1 MLTFLTGAS
10 WSQVSPKKRVAVLDF
25 ENGAVQTVINSSY
38 LGTHAPDVGKG
49 VSELLIS
56 KLVQDGTVTVVE
68 RAAID
73 KILAEQNLTNSDR
86 ADPATAA
93 KVGKV
98 LGVEAIILG
107 TITHY
112 DYSEKIKKASSF
124 WGYSSSPKAKY
135 DISAKAQI
143 TTRLV
148 SPDTA
153 EVLAVSEGIGE
164 TERKGVQIDLR
175 DTGAR
180 LLMASGVNSPVM
192 NESIDKAVAQ
202 LAAQLKADLVRLPLR
217 TPTINGL
224 VADTSQAGQLVVNI
238 GSRDGVKIGQRFQ
251 VLRPGKEVRDPV
263 SGRVLMRNDT
273 LLGEAVVTA
282 VSDTSSLAQY
292 QGTGQPEVRDI
303 VVGIPREK

>member
-1 MLTFLTGAS
+1 MLAILTGAS

-25 ENGAVQTVINSSY
+25 ENGAVQTVVNSSF
-38 LGTHAPDVGKG
+38 LGAHAPDVGKG
-49 VSELLIS
+49 ASELLIS
-56 KLVQDGTVTVVE
+56 KLVRDGSVTVVE

-93 KVGKV
+93 KIGKI
-98 LGVEAIILG
+98 LGVDAIILG

-135 DISAKAQI
+135 DISARAQI
-143 TTRLV
+143 TIRLV

-164 TERKGVQIDLR
+164 TDRKGVQIDLR

-180 LLMASGVNSPVM
+180 LVMASGVNSPVM

-202 LAAQLKADLVRLPLR
+202 LAAQLKAEFVALPLH
-217 TPTINGL
+217 TPTIHGL

-238 GSRDGVKIGQRFQ
+238 GSRDGVKTGQRFQ

-263 SGRVLMRNDT
+263 SGKVLMRNDT
-273 LLGEAVVTA
+273 LLGEAVVTD
-282 VSDTSSLAQY
+282 VSDTSCLAEY
-292 QGTGQPEVRDI
+292 QGTEPPKIRDMA
-303 VVGIPREK
+303 VGIPTQK

>member
-1 MLTFLTGAS
+1 
-10 WSQVSPKKRVAVLDF
+10 VAVLDF